1 MRTSLTA
8 VMKTGATVIRGIA
21 CIAIVAMLLT
31 FPTIKPHNFTD
42 HFRTPEVR
50 RSILRHTQV
59 AEVENGTEK
68 SVERLGIHPNA
79 LPLLFDFDFAK
90 TKFATTS
97 NLELALQASPTRLF
111 LRLKLGASP
120 AGGEDPFI

>member
-1 MRTSLTA
+1 M
-8 VMKTGATVIRGIA
+8 MKTAAGIIRAIA
-21 CIAIVAMLLT
+21 CIVSVAMLLT
-31 FPTIKPHNFTD
+31 FPTIKPHAFTD

-59 AEVENGTEK
+59 AEVENGTVK
-68 SVERLGIHPNA
+68 SVVRLGIRPHT
-79 LPLLFDFDFAK
+79 LPLLVDFE
-90 TKFATTS
+90 TKFPTIS
-97 NLELALQASPTRLF
+97 NVELALQALPTRLF

>member
-1 MRTSLTA
+1 M
-8 VMKTGATVIRGIA
+8 MKKAAAFIRALA
-21 CIAIVAMLLT
+21 CLASVAMLLT
-31 FPTIKPHNFTD
+31 FPTIKPHSFSD

-59 AEVENGTEK
+59 AAVEEATVK
-68 SVERLGIHPNA
+68 SIVRFGIQPNA
-79 LPLLFDFDFAK
+79 LPLLFDFQ
-90 TKFATTS
+90 TKFVTIS
-97 NLELALQASPTRLF
+97 NVELAVQASPIRLF

>member
-8 VMKTGATVIRGIA
+8 MMKTAAAIIRALA
-21 CIAIVAMLLT
+21 CIASVAMLLT
-31 FPTIKPHNFTD
+31 FPTIKSHSFAD

-50 RSILRHTQV
+50 RSIVRHTSI
-59 AEVENGTEK
+59 AAVEDATVK
-68 SVERLGIHPNA
+68 SIVRIGIAPTA
-79 LPLLFDFDFAK
+79 LPLLLDLK
-90 TKFATTS
+90 NKFATIR
-97 NLELALQASPTRLF
+97 NVELALQSSPTHLF